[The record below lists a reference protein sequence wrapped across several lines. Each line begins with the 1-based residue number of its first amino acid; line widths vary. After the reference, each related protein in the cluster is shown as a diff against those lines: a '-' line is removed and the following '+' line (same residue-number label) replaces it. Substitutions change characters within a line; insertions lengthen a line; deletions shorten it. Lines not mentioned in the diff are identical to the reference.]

1 MVLHFLFIGII
12 LAACQIQYPL
22 KKILITGVSG
32 YIAPYLC
39 KALLLN
45 GSSNVTGVYNSHK
58 PDISGVD
65 LRKCD
70 LIDLGELTK
79 LFDEVKPEFVYHL
92 ASVTPTRITTQKDDY
107 ISHFNG
113 GVTGKIA
120 KLCKSTGALM
130 IYTSTDLVY
139 KAGVNLREDVSPLEP
154 LTIYAKTKLEDE
166 VAVRESGV
174 KHVIL
179 RTSLVYGFTI
189 SSYTSFFDVA
199 YETLSDGKELRAFTD
214 QFRNAIYVEDAAA
227 ILAALPAKYKHD
239 EIINFCGREYL
250 SRYDMCIGMCEA
262 FGFDKRL
269 VVPASC
275 DEFTGYPMVKDL
287 GLNRGKL
294 DGYGLETGGYMVNL
308 EKAKRI
314 LG

>member
-1 MVLHFLFIGII
+1 M
-12 LAACQIQYPL
+12 
-22 KKILITGVSG
+22 KTILITGVSG

-39 KALLLN
+39 KALLFKGGCKLF
-45 GSSNVTGVYNSHK
+45 GVYNSHK
-58 PDISGVD
+58 PGLDGVEHIQ
-65 LRKCD
+65 CD
-70 LIDLGELTK
+70 LANPEELNRV
-79 LFDEVKPEFVYHL
+79 FEEVKPDIVYHL

-113 GVTGKIA
+113 EVTA
-120 KLCKSTGALM
+120 QVAMLCKQTGALM

-139 KAGVNLREDVSPLEP
+139 KAGVNLREDSSPTEP
-154 LTIYAKTKLEDE
+154 LTIYAKTKLEGE

-179 RTSLVYGFTI
+179 RTSLVYGFTL

-199 YETLSDGKELRAFTD
+199 YKTLSEGKELRAFTD

-227 ILAALPAKYKHD
+227 ILAALPAKYKHND
-239 EIINFCGREYL
+239 VVNFCGAEYL
-250 SRYDMCIGMCEA
+250 SRYDMCMGMCEV
-262 FGFDKRL
+262 FGFEKRL

-275 DEFTGYPMVKDL
+275 DEFKGYSMVKDL
-287 GLNRGKL
+287 GLNREKL
-294 DGYGLETGGYMVNL
+294 DGYGLGTSGYVVNL
-308 EKAKRI
+308 QKAKRI

>member
-1 MVLHFLFIGII
+1 M
-12 LAACQIQYPL
+12 

-45 GSSNVTGVYNSHK
+45 GAGNVTGVYNSNK

-70 LIDLGELTK
+70 LADFGELKK
-79 LFDEVKPEFVYHL
+79 LFNEVKPDLVYHL

-107 ISHFNG
+107 ISQFNS
-113 GVTGKIA
+113 GVTGNIA
-120 KLCKSTGALM
+120 KLCKQLDALM
-130 IYTSTDLVY
+130 VYTSTDLVY
-139 KAGVNLREDVSPLEP
+139 KAGVNLREVVSQLEP
-154 LTIYAKTKLEDE
+154 LTIYAKTKLEGE

-179 RTSLVYGFTI
+179 RTSLVYGFTL

-199 YETLSDGKELRAFTD
+199 YKTLSEGKELRAFTD

-227 ILAALPAKYKHD
+227 ILAALPAKYKQND
-239 EIINFCGREYL
+239 IVNFCGAEYL
-250 SRYDMCIGMCEA
+250 SRYDMCIGMCEV

-287 GLNRGKL
+287 GLNREKL
-294 DGYGLETGGYMVNL
+294 DGYGFETYGYMVNL

-314 LG
+314 LW